1 MIMSSLEFIGPPKI
15 LGPPLNLV
23 PQPNLIFCS
32 GPPQLFWSEI
42 FKSPLKLGGDATM
55 RISLNTSKTEILLF
69 RPTSKRNITKHRISE
84 LVASIFSMENTSQ
97 IPGPHNQ

>member
-42 FKSPLKLGGDATM
+42 FSPPPLKLGGGCYQVSSNI
-55 RISLNTSKTEILLF
+55 ISCYL
-69 RPTSKRNITKHRISE
+69 ISRS
-84 LVASIFSMENTSQ
+84 AIKCYCT
-97 IPGPHNQ
+97 